1 MDHRIEDHGLK
12 TIFIKELEIL
22 KMQNAAQMDGGR
34 KFQHD
39 KTFGEEK
46 QQINIRALLDQSIWG

>member
-12 TIFIKELEIL
+12 TIFIEELEIL

-39 KTFGEEK
+39 KTFREEK
-46 QQINIRALLDQSIWG
+46 QQINIRALLD